1 MHFERLGPYS
11 IVRKL
16 GKGGMGTVFAGV
28 HVETNEV
35 AAVKVLS
42 AALAQEEGFRERFE
56 AEVESLKKLHHPN
69 IVRLLGF
76 GEQDG
81 HLFYAMELVE
91 GRSLEEEVQAGR
103 LFDWR
108 ETTELA
114 LQVCRAL
121 KHAHD
126 RGVIHRDIKPA
137 NLLLAGDGTIKLS
150 DFGIAKLF
158 GNSGL
163 TADGGL
169 LGTAEYMAPEQADGR
184 PVTHRCDLYSFGG
197 VLYTLLA
204 RRPPFRASS
213 MVEMLQLQRY
223 AEPEPLRRYASDVPA
238 EMEAIVATLLSKDP
252 ERRIP
257 TAMVLARRLEAM
269 KHGLS
274 VRPDEETPAASS
286 ESAAGHPAIA
296 EPNKLP
302 LPSGPLAPE
311 FISTAPTAAADN
323 LISSSFAV
331 PDSDVALR
339 GGGASAAGAAG
350 RAREDGGGYRLAD
363 APPSMTAPNLHKAL
377 RSDMSL
383 AQDMATMAAP
393 PAEKNGLAAI
403 SPALGESAV
412 RSTAPAD
419 ADDATHRL
427 APRTSSK
434 FTTVTAEDLAREER
448 RDDEETPWISPQT
461 WVLVASMIGLGLATW
476 WFLQPPSLDKLYAR
490 AMAAADE
497 HRLADAEDDIQEF
510 ISRCGPSDPRGDEL
524 EELREEL
531 EADRLQRKLERRL
544 RRGKSEGLSPLERD
558 YAEALRQVELDPEAG
573 LRKLGALVDLY
584 SGDSDD
590 PDTQQYLELAERKA
604 AQLRTQVTRR
614 SRAHLVTLN
623 RQLDRADDIA
633 ASDADEAARIWQAV
647 IELYDGK
654 SWAREA
660 VDRARDRLVDRTA
673 AKQ

>member
-28 HVETNEV
+28 HFETNEV

-103 LFDWR
+103 VFDWR

-137 NLLLAGDGTIKLS
+137 NLLLAGDGTVKLS

-158 GNSGL
+158 GSSGL

-204 RRPPFRASS
+204 RRPPFRATSI
-213 MVEMLQLQRY
+213 VEMLQLQRY

-238 EMEAIVATLLSKDP
+238 EMEAIVATLLAKDP

-274 VRPDEETPAASS
+274 VRPDEERPVAS
-286 ESAAGHPAIA
+286 EAAAGPAVVEA
-296 EPNKLP
+296 TRQP
-302 LPSGPLAPE
+302 LPSAPLAPE

-339 GGGASAAGAAG
+339 GGAAAGAAADVKG
-350 RAREDGGGYRLAD
+350 ENGDGYRLAD
-363 APPSMTAPNLHKAL
+363 APPSMTAPNVHKAM

-383 AQDMATMAAP
+383 AQDMATMAASLAEKPALAAVP
-393 PAEKNGLAAI
+393 PAHGEQAMPRTAA
-403 SPALGESAV
+403 ADNNEESY
-412 RSTAPAD
+412 RTAPRA
-419 ADDATHRL
+419 AST
-427 APRTSSK
+427 
-434 FTTVTAEDLAREER
+434 FTTVTADDLAREER

-461 WVLVASMIGLGLATW
+461 WVLVASMVGLGLATW

-490 AMAAADE
+490 VMAAADE
-497 HRLADAEDDIQEF
+497 RRLADVEEDIQVF
-510 ISRCGPSDPRGDEL
+510 LSRCGPSDPRGEEL
-524 EELREEL
+524 EELREEV
-531 EADRLQRKLERRL
+531 EADRLQRKLEHRL

-558 YAEALRQVELDPEAG
+558 YAEALRLVEQDPEAG

-584 SGDSDD
+584 SGDGDD
-590 PDTQQYLELAERKA
+590 PGTQQYLELAERKA
-604 AQLRTQVTRR
+604 AQLRTQVARR
-614 SRAHLVTLN
+614 SKAHLASVN
-623 RQLDRADDIA
+623 RQLDRADDLA
-633 ASDADEAARIWQAV
+633 ASDADEATRIWQAV
-647 IELYDGK
+647 VELYDGK

>member
-1 MHFERLGPYS
+1 MNFERLGPYS

-16 GKGGMGTVFAGV
+16 GKGGMGTVFAGA
-28 HVETNEV
+28 HVETNEL

-81 HLFYAMELVE
+81 HLFYAMELVD

-103 LFDWR
+103 IFDWR
-108 ETTELA
+108 ETTDLA

-184 PVTHRCDLYSFGG
+184 PVTHRCDLYSLGG

-204 RRPPFRASS
+204 RRPPFRATS

-238 EMEAIVATLLSKDP
+238 EMEAIVATLLAKDP

-274 VRPDEETPAASS
+274 LRSDDVAPGLSGEAQAGQPNAAEVTGQSPLPL
-286 ESAAGHPAIA
+286 AAG
-296 EPNKLP
+296 EY
-302 LPSGPLAPE
+302 
-311 FISTAPTAAADN
+311 ISTAPTAAADN

-331 PDSDVALR
+331 PDSDVAVR
-339 GGGASAAGAAG
+339 GDQAAGGPGVPSTGA
-350 RAREDGGGYRLAD
+350 DGNGYRLVD

-377 RSDMSL
+377 RSDHNL
-383 AQDMATMAAP
+383 AQDMATMAAD
-393 PAEKNGLAAI
+393 PAAKPALAAAPPTHGEQAQATYRPTP
-403 SPALGESAV
+403 SPAS
-412 RSTAPAD
+412 R
-419 ADDATHRL
+419 
-427 APRTSSK
+427 
-434 FTTVTAEDLAREER
+434 FTTVTAEDLAREEQH
-448 RDDEETPWISPQT
+448 DDEDTPWISPQT
-461 WVLVASMIGLGLATW
+461 WVLVASMIGLGLGTW

-490 AMAAADE
+490 VVAAADE
-497 HRLADAEDDIQEF
+497 RRLGDAEDDIQAF
-510 ISRCGPSDPRGDEL
+510 LSRCGPSDPRGEEL
-524 EELREEL
+524 EELREQL
-531 EADRLQRKLERRL
+531 EADHLQRKLERRL

-558 YAEALRQVELDPEAG
+558 YAEALRQAEVDADTG
-573 LRKLGALVDLY
+573 LRKLQALIDLY
-584 SGDSDD
+584 AGDGDD
-590 PDTQQYLELAERKA
+590 PDTRQYLELAERKA

-614 SRAHLVTLN
+614 AKVQLASLN
-623 RQLDRADDIA
+623 RQLDRADDLA
-633 ASDADEAARIWQAV
+633 ASDAEQAAKMWQAV

-673 AKQ
+673 AKH

>member
-16 GKGGMGTVFAGV
+16 GKGGMGTVFAGT
-28 HVETNEV
+28 HVDTGEV

-81 HLFYAMELVE
+81 HLFYAMEIVE

-103 LFDWR
+103 VFDWR
-108 ETTELA
+108 ETTDLA

-184 PVTHRCDLYSFGG
+184 PVTHRCDLYSLGG

-204 RRPPFRASS
+204 RRPPFRATS

-223 AEPEPLRRYASDVPA
+223 AEPEPLRRYASDVPV
-238 EMEAIVATLLSKDP
+238 EMETIVATLLAKDP

-274 VRPDEETPAASS
+274 VRPEDGTASAPSDGAAND
-286 ESAAGHPAIA
+286 SAAPELAAGVPIKPLLSPAPLIA
-296 EPNKLP
+296 
-302 LPSGPLAPE
+302 ADY
-311 FISTAPTAAADN
+311 ISTAPTAAADN

-331 PDSDVALR
+331 PDSDVVFR
-339 GGGASAAGAAG
+339 GDAVADHSAGG
-350 RAREDGGGYRLAD
+350 DGYRLAD
-363 APPSMTAPNLHKAL
+363 APPSMTTPNVRKAL
-377 RSDMSL
+377 RSDMNL
-383 AQDMATMAAP
+383 AQDMATMAANTADVAV
-393 PAEKNGLAAI
+393 PASVSAQESPHAVASNAAEAHG
-403 SPALGESAV
+403 PAT
-412 RSTAPAD
+412 RKPST
-419 ADDATHRL
+419 
-427 APRTSSK
+427 
-434 FTTVTAEDLAREER
+434 FTTVRAEDLARDEL
-448 RDDEETPWISPQT
+448 RDEDAAPWISAQT

-490 AMAAADE
+490 VVAAADAR
-497 HRLADAEDDIQEF
+497 RLADAEDDIQAF
-510 ISRCGPSDPRGDEL
+510 LSRCGPSDPRGEEL
-524 EELREEL
+524 EELRDEL
-531 EADRLQRKLERRL
+531 EANRLQRKLEHRL
-544 RRGKSEGLSPLERD
+544 RRGKSEGLSPVERD
-558 YAEALRQVELDPEAG
+558 YAEALRQVELNPESG
-573 LRKLGALVDLY
+573 LRKLLAMVDLY
-584 SGDSDD
+584 RGDGDD
-590 PDTQQYLELAERKA
+590 AATQQYLELAERKA
-604 AQLRTQVTRR
+604 VQLRSQITRR
-614 SRAHLVTLN
+614 AKAQVANVN
-623 RQLDRADDIA
+623 RQLDRADELAATDIEQA
-633 ASDADEAARIWQAV
+633 EKIWQAV
-647 IELYDGK
+647 IELYDGR

-660 VDRARDRLVDRTA
+660 VGRARDRLVERTA